1 MKKQHL
7 EHLLRAAGKIVGD
20 NQFIVIGSQSLHG
33 KYPDLA
39 DDLCVSF
46 EADLI
51 SKNRPKETDMLN
63 SIGIDSPFHQE
74 FGFYADPVDINTA
87 VLPKGW
93 QGRLVN
99 FESPAT
105 EGVTGLCL
113 EPHDLAISKYVAR
126 REKDILF
133 NREIVRRGLLDK
145 SKLLELLHATP
156 IPDERRRA
164 IETYINSDFAR

>member
-20 NQFIVIGSQSLHG
+20 HQFIVIGSQSLHG

-51 SKNRPKETDMLN
+51 SKNRPKDTDMLN
-63 SIGIDSPFHQE
+63 SIGIDSPFHNE
-74 FGFYADPVDINTA
+74 FGFYADPVDFNTA

-99 FESPAT
+99 FDSPAT
-105 EGVTGLCL
+105 EGVKGLCL

-126 REKDILF
+126 RDKDILF
-133 NREIVRRGLLDK
+133 NREMVHRGLLDK
-145 SKLLELLHATP
+145 SRLLELLQATS
-156 IPDERRRA
+156 IPEEKRRA
-164 IETYINSDFAR
+164 IEKYIESDFTR